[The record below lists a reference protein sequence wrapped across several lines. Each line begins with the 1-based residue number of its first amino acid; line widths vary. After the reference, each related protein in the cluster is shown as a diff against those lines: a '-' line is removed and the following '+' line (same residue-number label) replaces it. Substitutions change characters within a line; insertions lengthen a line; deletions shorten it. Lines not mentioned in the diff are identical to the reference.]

1 MKLRN
6 KKNGEILDDVQYRNF
21 SMHDGFGLRNQ
32 DGKEYYYHSL
42 AELNE
47 EWEDYKEPKEY
58 WIPMSDEPYPFVGND
73 WEKEGLSTGLISL
86 SKEENEI
93 KRDKLK
99 AWKRLKDK
107 GFRFNRWTI
116 PEEPKTPHIKLVIE
130 AEMDVPDSPYDL
142 DLLFGGEE

>member
-47 EWEDYKEPKEY
+47 EWEDYKPAEPLIK
-58 WIPMSDEPYPFVGND
+58 DEKIRKAVRAWADNLRESMCDGEITFYVDNPYCTFQADVWKNYNNRTIAEID
-73 WEKEGLSTGLISL
+73 LVFDH
-86 SKEENEI
+86 NELDNGELDNGKI
-93 KRDKLK
+93 Y
-99 AWKRLKDK
+99 
-107 GFRFNRWTI
+107 TI
-116 PEEPKTPHIKLVIE
+116 
-130 AEMDVPDSPYDL
+130 AEL
-142 DLLFGGEE
+142 CGEEEE